1 MRERKS
7 QPPSPPFP
15 YLTQLNVN
23 PGLKR
28 FLHATLQLD
37 SVTNTR
43 SDKEVKA
50 ALANLT
56 SGLDMTYAQILARAI
71 RRYPKRLEEMKEI
84 LELLA
89 VVGTISC
96 SALAEQLSIAPGETC
111 LDLDSIVTDPE
122 EVLTPLSQLVYINRW
137 APGGQSYAKFLHF
150 TVREFLTSG
159 AAQTGGEAAQFHVN
173 LDDAHTRILGKY
185 LQYLAFSD
193 FDDIGATT
201 AVQKYRLLF
210 NAAYAWPYHLRCS
223 RIWER
228 SPSHFRDQILPLLDW
243 FTVGDAENPR
253 FQFWRTVY
261 SGSANPD
268 FLTESDSLAYRHS
281 SHPLAFSI
289 AHGLGCL
296 VDILLPPFA
305 AAKGGVNAHFADGH
319 TCLTTAASR
328 KQLELAQR
336 LLDAGADVDVPT
348 LERKLTPLHIA
359 AEQAFPEMVTLL
371 LKAGASPQARSK
383 SGSTPFYRAA
393 RGGSVRALHQ
403 LHAAGSEVDARTWDE
418 WTPLMEAVEHG
429 NDEAVGLLLGWGADP
444 TRESTYGTTPLGL
457 ALDLPQAEGLMP
469 VIEAAIAGKKGRERS
484 S

>member
-7 QPPSPPFP
+7 QPPALPFP

-23 PGLKR
+23 PALER
-28 FLHATLQLD
+28 FLHATLQLN

-56 SGLDMTYAQILARAI
+56 SGLDMTYGQILATAI
-71 RRYPKRLEEMKEI
+71 RRYPKRLKEMNEI
-84 LELLA
+84 LELLT

-96 SALAEQLSIAPGETC
+96 SALAEQLSIAPGDTC

-137 APGGQSYAKFLHF
+137 APGGRSYVQFLHF

-159 AAQTGGEAAQFHVN
+159 VAQTGGEAAQFHVN

-193 FDDIGATT
+193 FDHIGAAM
-201 AVQKYRLLF
+201 AVRKYGLLF
-210 NAAYAWPYHLRCS
+210 NAAHAWPHHLRCS

-228 SPSHFRDQILPLLDW
+228 SPSHFRDRILPLLDW
-243 FTVGDAENPR
+243 FTAGDAENPR
-253 FQFWRTVY
+253 FQFWRIVY
-261 SGSANPD
+261 SGSAV
-268 FLTESDSLAYRHS
+268 FLTESDSPAYPHS

-289 AHGLGCL
+289 AHRLGCL
-296 VDILLPPFA
+296 VDLLLPRFA
-305 AAKGGVNAHFADGH
+305 AAKGGLNAHVADGH
-319 TCLTTAASR
+319 TCLTTAADR
-328 KQLELAQR
+328 KQLELSQR
-336 LLDAGADVDVPT
+336 LLDAGADVDIPT
-348 LERKLTPLHIA
+348 LGRKLTPLHIA
-359 AEQAFPEMVTLL
+359 AERAFPEMATLL
-371 LKAGASPQARSK
+371 LNAGASPQARST

-393 RGGSVRALHQ
+393 RGGSVRVLRQ
-403 LHAAGSEVDARTWDE
+403 LHAAGIEVDALTWDE

-429 NDEAVGLLLGWGADP
+429 NDEAVELLLGWGADP
-444 TRESTYGTTPLGL
+444 TRESTDGTTPLGI
-457 ALDLPQAEGLMP
+457 ALELPQAEGLKP
-469 VIEAAIAGKKGRERS
+469 VIEAAIAGEKWGGRS